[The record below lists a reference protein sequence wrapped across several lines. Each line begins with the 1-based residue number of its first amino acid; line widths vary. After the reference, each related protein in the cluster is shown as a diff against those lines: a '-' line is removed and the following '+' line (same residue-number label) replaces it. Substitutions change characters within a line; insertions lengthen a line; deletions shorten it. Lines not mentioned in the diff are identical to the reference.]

1 MGIDAPGS
9 IETPTTVRRSVTA
22 KGSQRAINPASISKD
37 ESDTEDEKQV
47 VGRKIWRIV
56 PYVTRYWKQALG
68 GVLANIGARA
78 FDLIPFIA
86 IGMAADYYQSK
97 TFTDSRVE
105 DFVSSD
111 WIPSLGPINS
121 IEFGFGLLILLSFT
135 FLAVFQGLS
144 NQLWQSTA
152 YKAQHDIRMDA
163 TNSLLAMEAS
173 YFENRQSGNLMSVLS
188 ADVAQLEDIISD
200 ASTSMIRI
208 ATTFGTAFAIMFW
221 MSSTLALILFAPLV
235 LIIPMVVWF
244 STRVQRKYR
253 KQRESTGG
261 IVAILENVLSG
272 ITVVQAYNAARFE
285 GSRIERQSGDY
296 RNQAIQ
302 AAFVRNRFIPGIYVV
317 AGVSFCLLVSA
328 GGWVMESGEITVGQ
342 FVTFLLISTRMT
354 MPMFILGMLLNQL
367 QRGEAASKRVFA
379 IIDLEPSIFDHEG
392 ATPLDGPI
400 SSITFEG
407 VSFAYPTSEANV
419 LNEIDFSASSGDFL
433 GVMGHTGAG
442 KSTIL
447 KLVERFYEP
456 QSGRVLINGR
466 DINEF
471 QIESVRSRIGFV
483 SQDPF
488 LFFGSIR
495 ENVAYAREASDEEV
509 RNALEAAGAW
519 EFISQMSEGMET
531 MVGDRGVMLSGGQR
545 ARVSLA
551 RALLND
557 PDLLILDEA
566 SAALDAE
573 TEKRIQES
581 LFGGGSNGGKHR
593 ITIAVAHRLA
603 TIRNADE
610 IIAMVDGAIVE
621 RGSHRELLENENVY
635 ASQWSIQTGELN
647 DSEE

>member
-1 MGIDAPGS
+1 MTES
-9 IETPTTVRRSVTA
+9 KLNETESL
-22 KGSQRAINPASISKD
+22 SKD
-37 ESDTEDEKQV
+37 QSDTIDQNQV
-47 VGRKIWRIV
+47 VGRKIWRVV
-56 PYVTRYWKQALG
+56 PYVSRYWKRALG
-68 GVLANIGARA
+68 GILANAGARA

-86 IGMAADYYQSK
+86 IGMAADYYQSGN
-97 TFTDSRVE
+97 FTDSNIEIIVN
-105 DFVSSD
+105 SD
-111 WIPSLGPINS
+111 IIPSIGPFDS
-121 IEFGFGLLILLSFT
+121 VEVSFGILIFLSFT
-135 FLAVFQGLS
+135 FLAIFQGLS

-152 YKAQHDIRMDA
+152 YKAQHDIRMEA
-163 TNSLLAMEAS
+163 TNSLLNMEAS
-173 YFENRQSGNLMSVLS
+173 YFESRQTGNLMAVLS

-200 ASTSMIRI
+200 ASTSIIRI
-208 ATTFGTAFAIMFW
+208 IITFSTAFIIMFW
-221 MSSTLALILFAPLV
+221 MSSKLALILFTPLLV
-235 LIIPMVVWF
+235 IIPMVVWF
-244 STRVQRKYR
+244 STNVQRKYR

-272 ITVVQAYNAARFE
+272 ITVVQAYNAKQFE
-285 GSRIERQSGDY
+285 NSRIDKISGEY
-296 RNQAIQ
+296 RDLAIQ
-302 AAFVRNRFIPGIYVV
+302 AAFIRNRFIPGIYVV
-317 AGVSFCLLVSA
+317 AGISFGLLVSA
-328 GGWVMESGEITVGQ
+328 GGWVMASGEITVGQ

-367 QRGEAASKRVFA
+367 QKGEAASKRVFA
-379 IIDLEPSIFDHEG
+379 IIDLEPSIYDKEG
-392 ATPLDGPI
+392 AEKLDAPI
-400 SSITFEG
+400 SSIEFDN
-407 VSFAYPTSEANV
+407 VSFAYPSSKNNV
-419 LNEIDFSASSGDFL
+419 LSEISFSASSGEFI

-456 QSGRVLINGR
+456 QNGSVMINGR
-466 DINEF
+466 DINEYK
-471 QIESVRSRIGFV
+471 IESVRSRIGFV

-488 LFFGSIR
+488 LFFGTIR
-495 ENVAYAREASDEEV
+495 DNVAYARESTDSQIKS
-509 RNALEAAGAW
+509 ALEAAGAW
-519 EFISQMSEGMET
+519 DFISELPEGIET

-581 LFGGGSNGGKHR
+581 LFGNSNSEKQR

-621 RGSHRELLENENVY
+621 RGIHDQLIDNDNVY
-635 ASQWSIQTGELN
+635 ASQWSIQTGEL
-647 DSEE
+647 DSVGS